1 MVNSLMMFYHIQLH
15 PEGPDAIY
23 DRGAWYCPD
32 PAAMP
37 MLDYFTKEVWKAH
50 PEYSEEEMVRAVV
63 ATIVGCEFI
72 MARPVV
78 PATPV

>member
-1 MVNSLMMFYHIQLH
+1 MMYYHIKLH
-15 PEGPDAIY
+15 PEAA
-23 DRGAWYCPD
+23 RFLRSRRVVLSD

-37 MLDYFTKEVWKAH
+37 MLDYFTRKCGKRISSIRRNKWW
-50 PEYSEEEMVRAVV
+50 RAVV